1 METKDRWWLGS
12 ASLSGEEYPY
22 LLRKLEYWGTTFN
35 NASLT
40 TKASQLR
47 LPLPAH
53 PPQPFRYVIDQIFTY
68 HPLTSTI
75 RSKRK
80 VKGLSKTFIETF
92 IETSGLRT
100 RSLTLV
106 SFPSVSRNTR
116 KRCFQFR
123 VERVSIDHRCILN
136 LLFLLLFFFFLTRIV
151 HSTKERLFSRH
162 DGTWSDSIRYPPDLL
177 AFILI
182 PPT

>member
-47 LPLPAH
+47 LSLPAH

-75 RSKRK
+75 RSKGK
-80 VKGLSKTFIETF
+80 VKGLSKPRVCELDPRRL
-92 IETSGLRT
+92 SH
-100 RSLTLV
+100 
-106 SFPSVSRNTR
+106 
-116 KRCFQFR
+116 FQAFR
-123 VERVSIDHRCILN
+123 GTPERDVFNFASKGFRLIIVAFSIC
-136 LLFLLLFFFFLTRIV
+136 FFFFF
-151 HSTKERLFSRH
+151 FSFFSL
-162 DGTWSDSIRYPPDLL
+162 GSFIRPKKDFSLVTTVRDQ
-177 AFILI
+177 I
-182 PPT
+182 PSGIRPIY